1 MQKKTPEKFAP
12 FQPQGSPTQGSEI
25 SGAANS
31 TVNRRRSDNKK
42 DRVFTLQEHS
52 DTIRAVWVRHV
63 KAHYKRDD
71 EIFVNELPVK
81 PILAYFVKQK
91 IALDRDKARLAIE
104 NEIGTP
110 LEDENMISYRE
121 FSSVF
126 CRSMFKDALIHS
138 AETFIA
144 QMQHKTQRL
153 KDMNLKQKIDM
164 YQRNQIVQGLMAPG
178 TSSYAETKQILNNI
192 E

>member
-1 MQKKTPEKFAP
+1 
-12 FQPQGSPTQGSEI
+12 
-25 SGAANS
+25 
-31 TVNRRRSDNKK
+31 
-42 DRVFTLQEHS
+42 
-52 DTIRAVWVRHV
+52 
-63 KAHYKRDD
+63 
-71 EIFVNELPVK
+71 
-81 PILAYFVKQK
+81 
-91 IALDRDKARLAIE
+91 
-104 NEIGTP
+104 
-110 LEDENMISYRE
+110 
-121 FSSVF
+121 
-126 CRSMFKDALIHS
+126 MFKDALIHS